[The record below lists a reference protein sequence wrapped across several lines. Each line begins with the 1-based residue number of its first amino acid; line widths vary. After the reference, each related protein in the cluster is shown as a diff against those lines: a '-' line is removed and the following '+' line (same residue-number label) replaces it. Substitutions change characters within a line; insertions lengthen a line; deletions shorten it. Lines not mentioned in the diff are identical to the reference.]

1 VVAGIHVAARSPAG
15 RQAISYSGRPWT
27 PNAILGNEARN
38 RKAAAAESERRVIG
52 SDSEQLYS

>member
-52 SDSEQLYS
+52 SEQLYS